1 MIRLLPG
8 WIEGRCRSCALL
20 LATVLCGCGASD
32 AGGAPAAAQM
42 SCATAATPDVTF
54 GDIFTVDTGFSGSS
68 APYGQVSCPG
78 QYLVEVDLSQPPLQA
93 RSLFVSGHWSTT
105 LPVQPCDEQATMTVF
120 AFDGSAW
127 QVRDVVGY
135 RGVAEGSICHAQ
147 PLSHTDRA
155 SAGLGGTSI
164 PSGQGLVTLRV
175 AVAAT
180 EGELEVP
187 VFVAGD

>member
-1 MIRLLPG
+1 MCTAGYRVSL
-8 WIEGRCRSCALL
+8 SCALL
-20 LATVLCGCGASD
+20 LAAVLCGCGASNAD
-32 AGGAPAAAQM
+32 GAPAAAQM

-54 GDIFTVDTGFSGSS
+54 GDIFTVDTGFSGAS
-68 APYGQVSCPG
+68 APYGQASCPG

-93 RSLFVSGHWSTT
+93 RSLFVSGRWSTT

-120 AFDGSAW
+120 DFDGSVW
-127 QVRDVVGY
+127 RVRDVVGY
-135 RGVAEGSICHAQ
+135 QGVAEGSICHAQ
-147 PLSHTDRA
+147 TLSHTDPA
-155 SAGLGGTSI
+155 SAGLGGTTI

-180 EGELEVP
+180 EGKLEVP